1 MNLVNDYLKS
11 QLKRL
16 DTLFQNTPEAKQACI
31 DLNHSFKDSKSQIL
45 ELYRQIEAY
54 EKDFNEAEI
63 KNIKDMHQKWQD
75 KEKTTKQSIYFSEQQ
90 YLDSKKE
97 ITHRGKNN
105 SSTIEQEL
113 RDLFRKRQDYLN
125 KTAQDIKY
133 LEKTLDKENT
143 ILLIEEAAHHQHYL
157 DRIGKLHEEKAS
169 NRNRIN
175 HTYIETIKD
184 IHKRNENR
192 LEKSKLVE
200 EKLNKEFNEYT
211 EFHKNDR
218 IYIRQN
224 FHRIQEQ
231 LNNKI
236 NDVDQNYRKL
246 FQTTEKELVGRE
258 KTIDAILENMHDEN
272 IKKTRDINNLLEHK
286 LTKVDIRID
295 RLRQNYDEN
304 LKNLVIHFKKDI
316 TEINKKHLFKRQAL
330 VEEKDNTKE
339 KHQLIFKE
347 ITKTGGSL
355 KRAEKDYDKEI
366 NAVNSKISNL
376 NIETEKL
383 IMERKFR
390 FYRDRLSLGYEFIR
404 SQEIFRYHK
413 YIQDKR
419 KNNRLNKNKLTF
431 KRYEAYMNKL
441 NTLFHEEKDKKNR
454 IIDAGLKIELLPV
467 DIQILLA
474 RHIHDLEINYL
485 NLEQNYTKGNHE
497 RLINLEKLETGFA
510 EFLLRREK
518 ERIDLINNYENRQ
531 NEIDL
536 YLFMEYEKNT
546 LDGKKQVLDAKKD
559 VNNAKHQIEV
569 LYKEHEKELYLEKH
583 NSEAEK
589 IRSNLRIQNE
599 RLQLEDAYQH
609 EIHKFEREKLTREL
623 QKEVSILQAN
633 EMINT
638 SVIENTR
645 FQKVLSNYFL
655 MFQALQTELER
666 IISTLK
672 DAFLSS
678 FENKTFINICHTLKE
693 IILTQKNYK
702 DSLLEEIINGTKT
715 KIEAKI
721 DELTSLKYEKEH
733 KKLLDD
739 YENEKNQIKEERL
752 KLNEEIKALRS
763 ESLELY
769 NEIAKLENNNDT
781 IKKTIDFSLA
791 QIKALQLDKNRQSKK
806 TAKNLNMTISSFRKD
821 ISKNKDEINHL
832 KLKIAKIK
840 TNIQQI
846 NKGFKPLDDLLNN
859 LEKNKEIKINQ
870 LSENKYIEGRVYYE
884 NLNSLEI
891 AKNEFLEENE
901 KLTTDIISLLEL
913 LEKENLKEREF
924 NRILNKLSKRVD
936 LLRKTYK
943 EMHKR
948 LGRLLD
954 KQHFTVRDE
963 QQTIINGFN
972 KSYQNAIANLIKTHK
987 QELKKIEKGNG
998 ELTKYQK
1005 SLTIISKDKYKK
1017 TLDIYR
1023 EKHRRELKQTYL
1035 NHQKEI
1041 INKENTEYKV
1051 NNFLKATSLNK
1062 EQVLLSNEENMKKD
1076 LKEFDS
1082 SRNTISKEK
1091 QREISELNVL
1101 IAESD
1106 ETYKKRLTYYAHLDK
1121 RERERLNRTLST
1133 RKKRNEEE
1141 ISSLNR
1147 DIAKIQQKAQRNERL
1162 TNKKIAKIER
1172 KAHKKEFRMIK
1183 FEKFKLYFAIKK
1195 ARIKFKNQLK
1205 KEENIN

>member
-1 MNLVNDYLKS
+1 LSLVNNYLKS

-16 DTLFQNTPEAKQACI
+16 DTLFQKTPEAKQACI
-31 DLNHSFKDSKSQIL
+31 DLNHSFKDSKNQII

-54 EKDFNEAEI
+54 EKDFNAAEI
-63 KNIKDMHQKWQD
+63 RNIKEMHQKWQD
-75 KEKTTKQSIYFSEQQ
+75 KEKATKQSIYFSEQQ
-90 YLDSKKE
+90 YLDIKKE
-97 ITHRGKNN
+97 IHHRGKNN

-125 KTAQDIKY
+125 KTTQDIEY
-133 LEKTLDKENT
+133 LENSLNKKNIT
-143 ILLIEEAAHHQHYL
+143 LLIEEAAHHQHYL
-157 DRIGKLHEEKAS
+157 EKIGELHEEKNS
-169 NRNRIN
+169 NRTRIN
-175 HTYIETIKD
+175 HTYLKTNKD

-192 LEKSKLVE
+192 LEESKIVE
-200 EKLNKEFNEYT
+200 NQLNKEFNEYT
-211 EFHKNDR
+211 EFHKNDL

-236 NDVDQNYRKL
+236 NEVDQNYKKL
-246 FQTTEKELVGRE
+246 FQTTEKELISRE
-258 KTIDAILENMHDEN
+258 KQIDTALENMHDEN

-295 RLRQNYDEN
+295 HLKQKYVTN
-304 LKNLVIHFKKDI
+304 LKNLISHFKKDI
-316 TEINKKHLFKRQAL
+316 TEINKKHLLEKQTL
-330 VEEKDNTKE
+330 IKEKDSTKE
-339 KHQLIFKE
+339 KHQQIFKE
-347 ITKTGGSL
+347 ITKSGGSL
-355 KRAEKDYDKEI
+355 KKAEKNYDKELNVI
-366 NAVNSKISNL
+366 NKNINKL

-390 FYRDRLSLGYEFIR
+390 FYHDRLSLGYEFIR
-404 SQEIFRYHK
+404 SQEIFRYYK

-419 KNNRLNKNKLTF
+419 KNIRLNKNKLSF

-454 IIDAGLKIELLPV
+454 IIDAGIKIELLPV

-485 NLEQNYTKGNHE
+485 NLEQNYTKANHE
-497 RLINLEKLETGFA
+497 RLMKLEKLETGFA
-510 EFLLRREK
+510 EFVLKREK
-518 ERIDLINNYENRQ
+518 ERIDLINNYENKQ

-536 YLFMEYEKNT
+536 YLLMEYEKNT
-546 LDGKKQVLDAKKD
+546 LNGKKQVLDAKKE
-559 VNNAKHQIEV
+559 VNSANHQIEV

-583 NSEAEK
+583 ATEVEK

-609 EIHKFEREKLTREL
+609 EIHKFEYEKLTREL
-623 QKEVSILQAN
+623 QKELSILQAN
-633 EMINT
+633 EIINN
-638 SVIENTR
+638 SIIENTR

-655 MFQALQTELER
+655 MLQALQTELER

-678 FENKTFINICHTLKE
+678 FKDEVFINICRTIKE

-702 DSLLEEIINGTKT
+702 DSLLEEIIIDTKT
-715 KIEAKI
+715 KIESKI

-733 KKLLDD
+733 KKLIDD
-739 YENEKNQIKEERL
+739 YENEKNQIKKEKL
-752 KLNEEIKALRS
+752 KLNEEIKSLRS

-769 NEIAKLENNNDT
+769 NEIAKLENNNVM
-781 IKKTIDFSLA
+781 IKKTIDFSLT

-806 TAKNLNMTISSFRKD
+806 TVKNLNMSISSFKKD

-832 KLKIAKIK
+832 KLQIAKFK

-846 NKGFKPLDDLLNN
+846 NKGFKPLDDLLKN
-859 LEKNKEIKINQ
+859 LEKNKEIKLIQ
-870 LSENKYIEGRVYYE
+870 LGENKYIEGKVYYE

-891 AKNEFLEENE
+891 VKNGFLEENE
-901 KLTTDIISLLEL
+901 KLTIVIITLLEL
-913 LEKENLKEREF
+913 LEKEDLKEREF
-924 NRILNKLSKRVD
+924 NRILKKLSKNVD
-936 LLRKTYK
+936 LLRKTNK

-948 LGRLLD
+948 LSKLLD

-963 QQTIINGFN
+963 QREIINGFN
-972 KSYQNAIANLIKTHK
+972 KSYQSSIESLNKSHK
-987 QELKKIEKGNG
+987 QELKKIEKNNE
-998 ELTKYQK
+998 ELSRYQK
-1005 SLTIISKDKYKK
+1005 SLITISKENYHK

-1023 EKHRRELKQTYL
+1023 EKHRRELKHAYL
-1035 NHQKEI
+1035 NQQKEI
-1041 INKENTEYKV
+1041 LNEENTEYKV

-1082 SRNTISKEK
+1082 TRNTISKEK
-1091 QREISELNVL
+1091 QREISELNIL

-1121 RERERLNRTLST
+1121 RERERLNRILST
-1133 RKKRNEEE
+1133 RKKRNENE
-1141 ISSLNR
+1141 ISSLNKE
-1147 DIAKIQQKAQRNERL
+1147 IAKIKQKALKNEKM
-1162 TNKKIAKIER
+1162 TNKKIAIIER

-1183 FEKFKLYFAIKK
+1183 FEKFKLYFAIKR
-1195 ARIKFKNQLK
+1195 ARIKFKEELK